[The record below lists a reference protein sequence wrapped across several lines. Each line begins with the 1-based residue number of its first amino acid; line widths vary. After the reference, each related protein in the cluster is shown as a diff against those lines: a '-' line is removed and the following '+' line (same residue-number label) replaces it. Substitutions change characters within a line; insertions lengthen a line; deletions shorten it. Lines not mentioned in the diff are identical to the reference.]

1 MKIHHSEGYG
11 NGVIELADVGYSF
24 SIESSETLEGMQ
36 GAFSGN
42 WEVEPQSGAGF
53 RVVPFGPDN
62 NLPALLRDTLDQ
74 NNLAEGLL
82 SRKRG
87 LVWGDGPE
95 FFRKIYKDGEPVREW
110 VEDKEI
116 SAWMNSFNGTEYLR
130 RCMVDYF
137 HAEVVNS
144 KIFRNRGARQG
155 LTSSIAKLEHIPVNE
170 ARLQWPADGN
180 SLIVSDWEY
189 MRHFEAKQYPLF
201 DAADPLRYPVAGHMS
216 NMYSF
221 SRKFYGVPAY
231 FGALN
236 WIRRAS
242 SIPRVLENLTNNS
255 LAIKW
260 HIISPAAYWDAKR
273 AQLEEQCNQ
282 TNTKYT
288 PKMLEDLKDE
298 VFKKIG
304 AVLSGEKNV
313 GKFFTS
319 ESFRSEFSNGRD
331 DMEKWEII
339 PIDQK
344 VKDYIDAQISVS
356 NKADSATTS
365 GMGLHPSLSNIMID
379 GKLAS
384 GSEQLYALKIFLAT
398 ETTIPESIICEAINQ
413 AIAVNWPDKGLRVG
427 FYHSIIKTE
436 DQVTPKDRLKNAV

>member
-282 TNTKYT
+282 SNTKYT

-344 VKDYIDAQISVS
+344 VKDYIDAQI
-356 NKADSATTS
+356 
-365 GMGLHPSLSNIMID
+365 
-379 GKLAS
+379 
-384 GSEQLYALKIFLAT
+384 
-398 ETTIPESIICEAINQ
+398 
-413 AIAVNWPDKGLRVG
+413 
-427 FYHSIIKTE
+427 
-436 DQVTPKDRLKNAV
+436 